1 MITFSIDPGAN
12 AAYVLLD
19 AQGDHEVV
27 ETITILSQVSL
38 DLDADGKVLG
48 IEILNVDAGGN
59 EEGKPSAPGFD
70 PFTAQVLHGASR
82 TPKGE

>member
-48 IEILNVDAGGN
+48 IEILNVDAGSAGL
-59 EEGKPSAPGFD
+59 PLLIAPGID